1 MDISRRVHWLW
12 VAGLSFLLSAQQAAA
27 DNRDN
32 FNKPTFDLQLF
43 RPAIDSRGYV
53 TVNSSKLLGHLD
65 FSLGLQGSWAFQPLT
80 LQLDA
85 GSRYGGD
92 SAGPEVSNTRTFAI
106 EHLISPQFQ
115 FAIGLWKWVEL
126 GIGLPL
132 GIAMGRREQCDSNGE
147 NCAGYNQAGISDQLR
162 FTQVMLSDVGLH
174 AKVRILDPMSFPI
187 GIAAL
192 ISGYLPIS
200 KWAGDDGYKTFLGED
215 NFTLRPQLILERE
228 WGSSRRIRT
237 AINVG
242 AVVRFGGTTFTDV
255 GKSVAIKNDTICY
268 PSDSSTATG
277 NCNPGTTFGGTGL
290 SRSVGTQ
297 ITYGLSVAFGIV
309 PNRFDFLVEGYGYA
323 DVTGN
328 DKALPVEAVG
338 AMKLY
343 LAKNSFFLIGA
354 GAGVYGN
361 GGAQT
366 GSSRARAF
374 LGFVYEPRIGDRD
387 GDGIRDNLDQCP
399 DEPEDLDGF
408 QDTDGCPE
416 LDNDNDG
423 VPDSKDKCP
432 NVPGTWDN
440 KGCPTDSDRDGDGIP
455 DSKDK
460 CPDDPEDLDGWQDQ
474 DGCPDMDN
482 DGDGIPDHLDK
493 CPNEAETVNGIDDK
507 DGCPD
512 GEDTDKDGIPDA
524 QDKCP
529 FEAEDKDGFE
539 DSDGCPDLDNDK
551 DRIPDKDDKCP
562 NEPEKYNGF
571 EDEDGCPDKGR
582 VMMEGGKI
590 NILDKVYFETGKAT
604 IKPVS
609 FPILDAVA
617 ATLKGNP
624 EIELV
629 EIQGHAD
636 ERGDDNANL
645 RLTAART
652 QSVKAY
658 LEKKGVEGNRLVAN
672 GYGETKPVCTDSN
685 EECWEKN
692 RRVEFVILKPAAPGA
707 QPPNPPP
714 QPALKAGPKRKKK

>member
-1 MDISRRVHWLW
+1 MRQRGGSIVAITRRVHWLCA
-12 VAGLSFLLSAQQAAA
+12 AGFLALFQDQSAHAQ
-27 DNRDN
+27 NRDN
-32 FNKPTFDLQLF
+32 FRNPTFDMQLY

-65 FSLGLQGSWAFQPLT
+65 FSLGLQGTWAFQPLY
-80 LQLDA
+80 LQLNGGSNYA
-85 GSRYGGD
+85 GD
-92 SAGPEVSNTRTFAI
+92 PNAPAVTNTRTFSVD
-106 EHLISPQFQ
+106 HLVTPQLQ
-115 FAIGLWKWVEL
+115 FAIGLFKWVEL

-132 GIAMGRREQCDSNGE
+132 GLAIGKRQLCDANGE
-147 NCAGYNQAGISDQLR
+147 NCGGYNQAASSDQLR
-162 FTQVMLSDVGLH
+162 YTKVMLSDIGLH
-174 AKVRILDPMSFPI
+174 SKIRVLDPSSFPI
-187 GIAAL
+187 GLAAL
-192 ISGYLPIS
+192 LSVYFPIS
-200 KWAGDDGYKTFLGED
+200 KWANDDGYKTFLGED
-215 NFTLRPQLILERE
+215 NVTLRPQLIIERE

-242 AVVRFGGTTFTDV
+242 ALVRFGSTAFTDI
-255 GKSVAIKNDTICY
+255 GKSIAVGNTQTCY
-268 PSDSSTATG
+268 PSDATMPTG
-277 NCNPGTTFGGTGL
+277 ECNPGTTFGGTGL

-297 ITYGLSVAFGIV
+297 VTYGISAAFGV
-309 PNRFDFLVEGYGYA
+309 VQNRFDILVEAYGYA

-328 DKALPVEAVG
+328 DKAFPVEAVG
-338 AMKLY
+338 AIKLY
-343 LAKNSFFLIGA
+343 LARNSFFLAGA

-361 GGAQT
+361 GGEQT
-366 GSSRARAF
+366 GSPRARAF

-387 GDGIRDNLDQCP
+387 GDGIRDNIDQCP

-408 QDTDGCPE
+408 QDEDGCPE

-423 VPDSKDKCP
+423 IPDSRDQCP

-460 CPDDPEDLDGWQDQ
+460 CPDDPEDRDGWEDD
-474 DGCPDMDN
+474 DGCPELDN

-493 CPNEAETVNGIDDK
+493 CPNEPET
-507 DGCPD
+507 
-512 GEDTDKDGIPDA
+512 
-524 QDKCP
+524 
-529 FEAEDKDGFE
+529 
-539 DSDGCPDLDNDK
+539 
-551 DRIPDKDDKCP
+551 
-562 NEPEKYNGF
+562 YNGF
-571 EDEDGCPDKGR
+571 DDTDGCPDKGR

-617 ATLKGNP
+617 ATLVGNP
-624 EIELV
+624 EIQLI
-629 EIQGHAD
+629 EIQAHAD

-645 RLTAART
+645 RLTASRT

-658 LEKKGVEGNRLVAN
+658 LEKKGVAGDRMMAN
-672 GYGETKPVCTDSN
+672 GYGETKPVCKESN

-707 QPPNPPP
+707 EPPNPPP
-714 QPALKAGPKRKKK
+714 QPQVKGGKGKKK